1 MSVNSDG
8 KHQVGRPLILTR
20 VASRVLCEKAFTLI
34 ELLIVITTIGVMIGA
49 ATLVWDATARNMDV
63 QTAAEMFK
71 EDIRGVYSR
80 AGSGV
85 GVVDSAT
92 GIKYRDQ
99 YMLEIN
105 TKTGSPPNC
114 YRIRTRTWNGAAY
127 GSWTTVTPRSTE
139 ANQVSDGWIKPSSM
153 SNMNID
159 ILDSDG
165 VPSGVASYQIIFES
179 KGSIIQTQSS
189 GDVVIRLSS
198 PSKRT
203 DITVSVYGDAS

>member
-1 MSVNSDG
+1 MSINSDG

-20 VASRVLCEKAFTLI
+20 VTSRVLCEKAFTLI

-49 ATLVWDATARNMDV
+49 ATIVWDATARNMDV

-114 YRIRTRTWNGAAY
+114 YRIRTRTWNGAGY
-127 GSWTTVTPRSTE
+127 GGWTTVTPRSAEVNTI
-139 ANQVSDGWIKPSSM
+139 ANGYIKPSSM
-153 SNMNID
+153 SNMQISVVGSTSD
-159 ILDSDG
+159 IYEL
-165 VPSGVASYQIIFES
+165 IFEA

-203 DITVSVYGDAS
+203 DVTVSIFGDVS

>member
-49 ATLVWDATARNMDV
+49 ATIVWDATARNMNV
-63 QTAAEMFK
+63 QTSAEMLK
-71 EDIRGVYSR
+71 EDIRGVYTR
-80 AGSGV
+80 AGLGV

-127 GSWTTVTPRSTE
+127 GLWTTVTPRSTE

-159 ILDSDG
+159 ILSNG
-165 VPSGVASYQIIFES
+165 ESMGVASYQIIFES

-189 GDVVIRLSS
+189 GDIVIRLSS

-203 DITVSVYGDAS
+203 DVTVSVYGDAS